1 MQRKNLSKISS
12 LLDVQYER
20 KKEKRK
26 RKKKRKKER
35 IIELTFGNVHQC
47 KTEIDTG
54 ADLPKETFLY
64 AKRLMYTKRDLRP
77 EIIGHI
83 RKEN

>member
-1 MQRKNLSKISS
+1 LQRKNLSKISS

-20 KKEKRK
+20 KKGKR
-26 RKKKRKKER
+26 KRKKER
-35 IIELTFGNVHQC
+35 IIELTFGNVYQC

-64 AKRLMYTKRDLRP
+64 AKRLIHTKRDLRP